1 MGPSGLHACGLY
13 MEHLEILKTDESA
26 AKAFIPRLG
35 GLSAGFPSPA
45 TDYTGDVVDLNE
57 QLITSH
63 GNTYYA
69 RVLDDYLL
77 EGELERGDS
86 VLFDVSMRPVRG
98 DLAVCVIDGE
108 AVLKRIDRRQGLYCI
123 VETSG
128 RVDSIGPDSDSY
140 VMGIVTSVIK
150 TRRRKGRRTVMTDES
165 MFGRLV
171 HSHKRAVRWGYRPED
186 PADTAN
192 LVDLNRE
199 LVRNRIYT
207 AYGEIY
213 GDSLREDAIDSGDAV
228 IIDRILDPVDGDL
241 VMSYNQSEFLVK
253 YIEKRTDGLW
263 LVPGNREYEP
273 VRISEE
279 EETDKLVWGIITYSI
294 KQLRRKGGGNGK
306 PKTVAR
312 V

>member
-1 MGPSGLHACGLY
+1 
-13 MEHLEILKTDESA
+13 MEHLEILKTDDRA
-26 AKAFIPRLG
+26 AKAFIPRLC

-45 TDYTGDVVDLNE
+45 TDYTGDVIDLNE

-77 EGELERGDS
+77 EGELERGDA

-98 DLAVCVIDGE
+98 DMAVCVIDGE
-108 AVLKRIDRRQGLYCI
+108 TLLKRIDRRQGRYCL
-123 VETSG
+123 VEAGSG
-128 RVDSIGPDSDSY
+128 QVERLGRDSDSY

-150 TRRRKGRRTVMTDES
+150 TRRRKGRRTVMADES
-165 MFGRLV
+165 MFRKLV

-186 PADTAN
+186 AADTAV

-253 YIEKRTDGLW
+253 YIEKRADGLW

-294 KQLRRKGGGNGK
+294 KQLRRKGGGDGK
-306 PKTVAR
+306 SGKIAR
-312 V
+312 I